1 MGTGSSSNSAIVA
14 IFAIMLL
21 AMLGSFIAWQTG
33 VLGDGAHERRG
44 TDTDVTTRTQNP

>member
-1 MGTGSSSNSAIVA
+1 MASGSSSNSAVLA

-33 VLGDGAHERRG
+33 VLGDGERRG
-44 TDTDVTTRTQNP
+44 AAPDVTTGTSNE